1 MVNHTTLSFKD
12 HKTGEVKEVVFTA
25 TLLEVMEGVVGKIT
39 DTGIAFVEE
48 QGELSIYTNP
58 TPEQIDKFENNVVP
72 AFRVQDIIGVHTND
86 YHLESNCGL
95 PDENTD
101 NESPD
106 MNDNDVNS
114 MEKMSGFVES
124 LYGDMSDKSS
134 KDWEDVIDD
143 EDTEEWEEVI
153 EEDSLDGDDINEE
166 IPDSDEISDD
176 DIEQVSDYLEDH
188 PEYYNK

>member
-1 MVNHTTLSFKD
+1 MVSHTALSFKD

-101 NESPD
+101 NES
-106 MNDNDVNS
+106 
-114 MEKMSGFVES
+114 
-124 LYGDMSDKSS
+124 
-134 KDWEDVIDD
+134 
-143 EDTEEWEEVI
+143 TEEWDEVI
-153 EEDSLDGDDINEE
+153 EEE
-166 IPDSDEISDD
+166 IPESDEISDD

-188 PEYYNK
+188 PEYCNK

>member
-72 AFRVQDIIGVHTND
+72 AFRVQDIIGVHTNE
-86 YHLESNCGL
+86 YHLESSYGL

-101 NESPD
+101 NES
-106 MNDNDVNS
+106 
-114 MEKMSGFVES
+114 
-124 LYGDMSDKSS
+124 
-134 KDWEDVIDD
+134 
-143 EDTEEWEEVI
+143 TEEWEEVI
-153 EEDSLDGDDINEE
+153 EEE
-166 IPDSDEISDD
+166 IPESDEISDD
-176 DIEQVSDYLEDH
+176 EIEQVSDYLEDH
-188 PEYYNK
+188 PEYCNK

>member
-1 MVNHTTLSFKD
+1 
-12 HKTGEVKEVVFTA
+12 
-25 TLLEVMEGVVGKIT
+25 MEGVVGKIT

-101 NESPD
+101 NES
-106 MNDNDVNS
+106 
-114 MEKMSGFVES
+114 
-124 LYGDMSDKSS
+124 
-134 KDWEDVIDD
+134 
-143 EDTEEWEEVI
+143 TEEWDEVI
-153 EEDSLDGDDINEE
+153 EEE
-166 IPDSDEISDD
+166 IPESDEISDD

-188 PEYYNK
+188 PEYCNK

>member
-1 MVNHTTLSFKD
+1 MVSHTTLSFKD

-72 AFRVQDIIGVHTND
+72 AFRVQDIIGVHTNE

-95 PDENTD
+95 PDQNTD
-101 NESPD
+101 NQSPHR
-106 MNDNDVNS
+106 NDNDVNS
-114 MEKMSGFVES
+114 MEKISGFVES

-134 KDWEDVIDD
+134 EDWEDVIDD
-143 EDTEEWEEVI
+143 EDTEDWEEVI
-153 EEDSLDGDDINEE
+153 EEDSLDGDDIDEE
-166 IPDSDEISDD
+166 ILESDEISDD
-176 DIEQVSDYLEDH
+176 DIEHVSDYLEDH
-188 PEYYNK
+188 PEYCNK

>member
-1 MVNHTTLSFKD
+1 MVSHTTLSFKD

-72 AFRVQDIIGVHTND
+72 AFRVQDIIGVHTNE
-86 YHLESNCGL
+86 YHLESNCSL
-95 PDENTD
+95 PDENTN
-101 NESPD
+101 NES
-106 MNDNDVNS
+106 
-114 MEKMSGFVES
+114 
-124 LYGDMSDKSS
+124 
-134 KDWEDVIDD
+134 
-143 EDTEEWEEVI
+143 TEELDEVI
-153 EEDSLDGDDINEE
+153 EDE
-166 IPDSDEISDD
+166 IPESDEISDD

-188 PEYYNK
+188 PEYCNK

>member
-1 MVNHTTLSFKD
+1 MVSHTALSFKD

-101 NESPD
+101 NE
-106 MNDNDVNS
+106 
-114 MEKMSGFVES
+114 F
-124 LYGDMSDKSS
+124 
-134 KDWEDVIDD
+134 
-143 EDTEEWEEVI
+143 TEEWDEVI
-153 EEDSLDGDDINEE
+153 EEE
-166 IPDSDEISDD
+166 IPESDEISDD
-176 DIEQVSDYLEDH
+176 DIEQVSDYPEDH
-188 PEYYNK
+188 PEYCNK

>member
-1 MVNHTTLSFKD
+1 MVSHTTLSFKD

-39 DTGIAFVEE
+39 DTGIAFIEE

-72 AFRVQDIIGVHTND
+72 AFRVQDIIGVHTNE

-101 NESPD
+101 NVSSNMNENDTEST
-106 MNDNDVNS
+106 
-114 MEKMSGFVES
+114 ERLTEFAES
-124 LYGDMSDKSS
+124 LYRDMPDES
-134 KDWEDVIDD
+134 D

-153 EEDSLDGDDINEE
+153 EEDSLDDIDEE
-166 IPDSDEISDD
+166 IPESDEISDD
-176 DIEQVSDYLEDH
+176 DIEHVSDYLEDH
-188 PEYYNK
+188 PEYCNK

>member
-72 AFRVQDIIGVHTND
+72 AFRVQDIIGVHTNE
-86 YHLESNCGL
+86 YHLESNYGL

-101 NESPD
+101 NES
-106 MNDNDVNS
+106 
-114 MEKMSGFVES
+114 
-124 LYGDMSDKSS
+124 
-134 KDWEDVIDD
+134 
-143 EDTEEWEEVI
+143 TEEWEEVI
-153 EEDSLDGDDINEE
+153 EEE
-166 IPDSDEISDD
+166 IPESDEISDD

-188 PEYYNK
+188 PEYCNK

>member
-1 MVNHTTLSFKD
+1 MVSHTTLSFKD

-25 TLLEVMEGVVGKIT
+25 NLLEVMEGVVGKIT
-39 DTGIAFVEE
+39 DTGIAFIEE

-101 NESPD
+101 NES
-106 MNDNDVNS
+106 
-114 MEKMSGFVES
+114 
-124 LYGDMSDKSS
+124 
-134 KDWEDVIDD
+134 
-143 EDTEEWEEVI
+143 TEEWDEVI
-153 EEDSLDGDDINEE
+153 EEE
-166 IPDSDEISDD
+166 IPESDEISDD

-188 PEYYNK
+188 PENCNK

>member
-1 MVNHTTLSFKD
+1 MASRTTLSFKD

-39 DTGIAFVEE
+39 DTGVAFVEE
-48 QGELSIYTNP
+48 HGELSIYTNP
-58 TPEQIDKFENNVVP
+58 TPEQIDKFENNAVP

-101 NESPD
+101 NESP
-106 MNDNDVNS
+106 
-114 MEKMSGFVES
+114 
-124 LYGDMSDKSS
+124 KSS
-134 KDWEDVIDD
+134 EEWEDVI
-143 EDTEEWEEVI
+143 E
-153 EEDSLDGDDINEE
+153 EE

-188 PEYYNK
+188 PEYCNK

>member
-72 AFRVQDIIGVHTND
+72 AFRIQDIIGVHTNE

-101 NESPD
+101 DES
-106 MNDNDVNS
+106 
-114 MEKMSGFVES
+114 
-124 LYGDMSDKSS
+124 
-134 KDWEDVIDD
+134 
-143 EDTEEWEEVI
+143 TEEWEEVI
-153 EEDSLDGDDINEE
+153 EEE
-166 IPDSDEISDD
+166 IPESDEISDD

-188 PEYYNK
+188 PEYCNN

>member
-25 TLLEVMEGVVGKIT
+25 TLLEVMEGIVGKIT

-101 NESPD
+101 NES
-106 MNDNDVNS
+106 
-114 MEKMSGFVES
+114 
-124 LYGDMSDKSS
+124 
-134 KDWEDVIDD
+134 
-143 EDTEEWEEVI
+143 TEEWDEVI
-153 EEDSLDGDDINEE
+153 EEE
-166 IPDSDEISDD
+166 IPESDEISDD
-176 DIEQVSDYLEDH
+176 DIDQVSDYLEDH
-188 PEYYNK
+188 PEYCNK

>member
-72 AFRVQDIIGVHTND
+72 AFRVQDIIGVHTNE
-86 YHLESNCGL
+86 YHLESNCDL

-101 NESPD
+101 NE
-106 MNDNDVNS
+106 
-114 MEKMSGFVES
+114 
-124 LYGDMSDKSS
+124 
-134 KDWEDVIDD
+134 
-143 EDTEEWEEVI
+143 DTEELEEVI
-153 EEDSLDGDDINEE
+153 EEE
-166 IPDSDEISDD
+166 IPESDEISDD

-188 PEYYNK
+188 PEYCNK

>member
-1 MVNHTTLSFKD
+1 MVSHTTLSFKD

-101 NESPD
+101 NES
-106 MNDNDVNS
+106 
-114 MEKMSGFVES
+114 
-124 LYGDMSDKSS
+124 
-134 KDWEDVIDD
+134 
-143 EDTEEWEEVI
+143 TEEWDEVI
-153 EEDSLDGDDINEE
+153 EEE
-166 IPDSDEISDD
+166 IPESDEISDD

-188 PEYYNK
+188 PEYCNK

>member
-1 MVNHTTLSFKD
+1 MVSHTALSFKD

-101 NESPD
+101 NES
-106 MNDNDVNS
+106 
-114 MEKMSGFVES
+114 
-124 LYGDMSDKSS
+124 
-134 KDWEDVIDD
+134 
-143 EDTEEWEEVI
+143 TEEWDEVI
-153 EEDSLDGDDINEE
+153 EEE
-166 IPDSDEISDD
+166 IPESDEISND

-188 PEYYNK
+188 PEYCNK

>member
-72 AFRVQDIIGVHTND
+72 AFRVQDIIGVHTNE

-101 NESPD
+101 NES
-106 MNDNDVNS
+106 
-114 MEKMSGFVES
+114 
-124 LYGDMSDKSS
+124 
-134 KDWEDVIDD
+134 
-143 EDTEEWEEVI
+143 TEEWEEVI
-153 EEDSLDGDDINEE
+153 EEE
-166 IPDSDEISDD
+166 IPESDEISDD

-188 PEYYNK
+188 PENCNK

>member
-1 MVNHTTLSFKD
+1 MVSHTALSFKD

-25 TLLEVMEGVVGKIT
+25 TLLEVMEGIVGKIT

-101 NESPD
+101 NES
-106 MNDNDVNS
+106 
-114 MEKMSGFVES
+114 
-124 LYGDMSDKSS
+124 
-134 KDWEDVIDD
+134 
-143 EDTEEWEEVI
+143 TEEWDEVI
-153 EEDSLDGDDINEE
+153 EEE
-166 IPDSDEISDD
+166 IPESDEISDD

-188 PEYYNK
+188 PEYCNK

>member
-1 MVNHTTLSFKD
+1 MVSHTALSFKD

-86 YHLESNCGL
+86 YRLESNCGL

-101 NESPD
+101 NES
-106 MNDNDVNS
+106 
-114 MEKMSGFVES
+114 
-124 LYGDMSDKSS
+124 
-134 KDWEDVIDD
+134 
-143 EDTEEWEEVI
+143 TEEWDEVI
-153 EEDSLDGDDINEE
+153 EEE
-166 IPDSDEISDD
+166 IPESDEISDD

-188 PEYYNK
+188 PEYCNK

>member
-1 MVNHTTLSFKD
+1 MVSHTTLSFKD

-39 DTGIAFVEE
+39 DTGIAFIEE

-101 NESPD
+101 NES
-106 MNDNDVNS
+106 
-114 MEKMSGFVES
+114 
-124 LYGDMSDKSS
+124 
-134 KDWEDVIDD
+134 
-143 EDTEEWEEVI
+143 TEEWDEVI
-153 EEDSLDGDDINEE
+153 EEE
-166 IPDSDEISDD
+166 IPESDEISDD

-188 PEYYNK
+188 PENCNK